1 MRLPHFQKHSVSL
14 YQTVSHRY
22 GILLVNVESEENNL
36 DGSNYRC
43 RKQQIFLQIM
53 QQCGCKIF
61 LLCGII
67 AVHLNPLQ

>member
-43 RKQQIFLQIM
+43 GNATDISTDYAAMRLQNFSLVRNN
-53 QQCGCKIF
+53 CCSS
-61 LLCGII
+61 
-67 AVHLNPLQ
+67 